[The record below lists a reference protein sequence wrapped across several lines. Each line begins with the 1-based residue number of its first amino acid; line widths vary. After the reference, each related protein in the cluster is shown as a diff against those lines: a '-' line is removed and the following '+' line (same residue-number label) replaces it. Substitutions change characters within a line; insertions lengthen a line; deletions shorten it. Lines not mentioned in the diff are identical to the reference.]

1 MVVRVIPIYAMLA
14 LAACGESQSPYS
26 ICTLEPEA
34 STFYLRAQR
43 DDDPKK
49 TTEADIT
56 RAEAKMTYDRADY
69 AHCWERVANE
79 VISMGGTD
87 DAAKAQA
94 ADNCKGALSG
104 YRGAS
109 YRYHRVYRELHGIG
123 GDDWE
128 EAEADVAEFSKSL
141 DLRLE
146 AFKLCHANRTKRKN

>member
-1 MVVRVIPIYAMLA
+1 MVVRIILLLLG

-26 ICTLEPEA
+26 ICTPEPEA
-34 STFYLRAQR
+34 STFYLRRQE
-43 DDDPKK
+43 DDDPEKA
-49 TTEADIT
+49 TGADRT
-56 RAEAKMTYDRADY
+56 RAEAMMTYRRAAY

-94 ADNCKGALSG
+94 ADNCKGALSL

-109 YRYHRVYRELHGIG
+109 YRYHSIDRELYIG
-123 GDDWE
+123 GDSDDAWE
-128 EAEADVAEFSKSL
+128 DVDRDVAEFSMSL

-146 AFKLCHANRTKRKN
+146 AFKLCHANRLRRKN